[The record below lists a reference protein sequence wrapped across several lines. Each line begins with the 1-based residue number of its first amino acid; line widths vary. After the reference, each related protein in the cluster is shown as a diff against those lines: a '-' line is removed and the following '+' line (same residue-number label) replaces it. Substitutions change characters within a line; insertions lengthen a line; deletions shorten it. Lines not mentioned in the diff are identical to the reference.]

1 MRVVAVTDTSF
12 FPWKAAAALPRSRAR
27 CDLPFPRQ
35 LFVCEIP
42 ASGGWQT
49 AGELPNWVNEGI
61 GTFGGFYCLKLIKN
75 LNLDNFRLFIPY
87 RGLKSLTEHS
97 NA

>member
-1 MRVVAVTDTSF
+1 MY
-12 FPWKAAAALPRSRAR
+12 
-27 CDLPFPRQ
+27 
-35 LFVCEIP
+35 EIL

-61 GTFGGFYCLKLIKN
+61 GTFFGFYCLKLIKN

-87 RGLKSLTEHS
+87 LGPKSLTEHTNS
-97 NA
+97 EP